1 MISCSPRRLRP
12 LRALALLLLAFASG
26 ACWGSASE
34 SPWPA
39 EPADV
44 DLGPA
49 GEEELR
55 NPGRNAPAAT
65 QAKPKAPP
73 SASAA
78 KPKSE
83 REGPASP

>member
-1 MISCSPRRLRP
+1 MTSRSFLPSSLG
-12 LRALALLLLAFASG
+12 RALALCSFALAGA

-55 NPGRNAPAAT
+55 NPGRTPATPT
-65 QAKPKAPP
+65 QAKPQPP
-73 SASAA
+73 ASASAA
-78 KPKSE
+78 KPRSE
-83 REGPASP
+83 REGPSSP